1 MTTHFVGKAV
11 EDKHFYSMEMQ
22 AGITSNLAM
31 SNKVYNL
38 PFDSAIVLQESTP
51 KTPQR
56 IQK

>member
-11 EDKHFYSMEMQ
+11 KDKHFYAMEMQ
-22 AGITSNLAM
+22 TGITSNLAM

-38 PFDSAIVLQESTP
+38 PLDSAIVLQESTP